1 MNKNELLDIMRL
13 KECCV
18 FLKDPRRQSGN
29 YQHELTDIFVI
40 ALTGILCGCEGWDEI
55 EDYAQTKQEW
65 LKTHLG
71 LANGVPSESTLRR
84 VFSLLDPQSVERV
97 YREWITPYI
106 GTCMN
111 KQISIDG
118 KTVRGVA
125 KGSGELSNLHVV
137 SAWVKEDGVCFG
149 QLRTEEKSNE
159 ITAIPLL
166 LDSLDI
172 RGGTVTIDAMGC
184 QKAIA
189 AKIIEKEANYLLAV
203 KGNQPTLLSEM
214 KEYFAWAQKD
224 TVESK
229 QLSVYQEDERTRDRR
244 VIRRTTVSNEISW
257 FEGRKDWAGLR
268 TFVQI
273 EQQTITAKGTA
284 KEERLYISNLEADA
298 VDFAR
303 FTRGHWSIEN
313 NLHWMLD
320 TTFHEDA
327 SLIHTGHAPEN
338 FSILR
343 KLAMTL
349 LKKAGSPKVSIRRKQ
364 KIASYSDDFLAQVLA
379 LS

>member
-1 MNKNELLDIMRL
+1 MKRNELLDIMRL

-18 FLKDPRRQSGN
+18 YLEDPRRQSGN
-29 YQHELTDIFVI
+29 YQHKLTDIFVI
-40 ALTGILCGCEGWDEI
+40 ALTGIVCGCEGWDEI

-65 LKTHLG
+65 LKTYLG
-71 LANGVPSESTLRR
+71 LANGIPSESTLRR
-84 VFSLLDPQSVERV
+84 VFSLLEPQSVERV

-106 GTCMN
+106 GTCIN

-125 KGSGELSNLHVV
+125 KGSGEISNLHVV

-166 LDSLDI
+166 IDSLDI

-189 AKIIEKEANYLLAV
+189 AKIIEKEANYVLAV
-203 KGNQPTLLSEM
+203 KANQPTLMSEM

-224 TVESK
+224 TIESR
-229 QLSVYQEDERTRDRR
+229 QLAVYQEDERTRDRR
-244 VIRRTTVSNEISW
+244 VIRQTTASSEISW
-257 FEGRKDWAGLR
+257 FEDRQEWAGLR

-273 EQQTITAKGTA
+273 EQQTITPHGAT
-284 KEERLYISNLEADA
+284 KEERLYISSLQANA
-298 VDFAR
+298 VDFSR
-303 FTRGHWSIEN
+303 LTRGHWSIEN
-313 NLHWMLD
+313 SLHWVLD
-320 TTFHEDA
+320 TSFHEDA
-327 SLIHTGHAPEN
+327 SLVHTGHAPEN

-364 KIASYSDDFLAQVLA
+364 KIASYSDDFLSQVLA
-379 LS
+379 LG

>member
-1 MNKNELLDIMRL
+1 MNKNKLLDIMRL

-18 FLKDPRRQSGN
+18 YLEDPRRQGGN

-40 ALTGILCGCEGWDEI
+40 VLTGIICGCEGWDEI

-71 LANGVPSESTLRR
+71 LAKGIPSESTLRR
-84 VFSLLDPQSVERV
+84 VFSLLEPQSVERV

-125 KGSGELSNLHVV
+125 KGSGEISNLHVV
-137 SAWVKEDGVCFG
+137 SAWVKEDGVSFG

-189 AKIIEKEANYLLAV
+189 AKIIEKEANYVLAV
-203 KGNQPTLLSEM
+203 KANQPTLMSEM
-214 KEYFAWAQKD
+214 KEYFAWARKD
-224 TVESK
+224 AVESK
-229 QLSVYQEDERTRDRR
+229 QLAVYQEDERTRDRR
-244 VIRRTTVSNEISW
+244 VIRQTTVSSEISW
-257 FEGRKDWAGLR
+257 FEGRKDWAGLG
-268 TFVQI
+268 TIVQI
-273 EQQTITAKGTA
+273 EQQTIPAQGTA
-284 KEERLYISNLEADA
+284 KEERLYISNLQADA

-313 NLHWMLD
+313 SLHWMLD

-338 FSILR
+338 FSIVR

-364 KIASYSDDFLAQVLA
+364 KIASYSDEFLAQVLA